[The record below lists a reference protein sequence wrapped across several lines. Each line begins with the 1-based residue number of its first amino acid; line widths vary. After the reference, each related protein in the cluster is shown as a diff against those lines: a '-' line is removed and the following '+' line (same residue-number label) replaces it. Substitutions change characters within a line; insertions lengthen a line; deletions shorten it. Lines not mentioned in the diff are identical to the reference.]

1 MLRAR
6 RDGRSTVRA
15 RVVAAVIVI
24 GLIGL
29 TAPILAAPTAA
40 VLHWLLDL
48 L

>member
-15 RVVAAVIVI
+15 RVVAALIVI
-24 GLIGL
+24 GLVAL
-29 TAPILAAPTAA
+29 SAPVVAAPTAA
-40 VLHWLLDL
+40 VLRWLLDL

>member
-6 RDGRSTVRA
+6 RDGRPTARA

-24 GLIGL
+24 GLVAF
-29 TAPILAAPTAA
+29 TAPIVTEPTVA
-40 VLHWLLDL
+40 VVRWLVSL

>member
-6 RDGRSTVRA
+6 RDGRSTIRA

-24 GLIGL
+24 GLVGL
-29 TAPILAAPTAA
+29 SAPMVAAPTAA
-40 VLHWLLDL
+40 LLRWLLDL